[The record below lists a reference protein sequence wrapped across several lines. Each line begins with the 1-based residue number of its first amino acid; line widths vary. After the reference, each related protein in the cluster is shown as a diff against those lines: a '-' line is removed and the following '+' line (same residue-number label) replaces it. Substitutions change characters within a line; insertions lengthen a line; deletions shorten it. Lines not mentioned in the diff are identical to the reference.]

1 MKKLKTTTK
10 HLITTILSCLGYVA
24 LMFILYWVITM
35 PDAKADV
42 PRVGGEFILFVTMEN
57 GPTEE
62 TLFGGSFPNSQACI
76 VYAKNNYPIDGRGWI
91 AYKCIHQDV
100 HEYLEKMKGKGLD
113 I

>member
-1 MKKLKTTTK
+1 MKKLKTITK
-10 HLITTILSCLGYVA
+10 HLITTLLTFFAYIA

-35 PDAKADV
+35 PSAKADV

-57 GPTEE
+57 GPAEE

-100 HEYLEKMKGKGLD
+100 HEYLEEMKGKGID